1 MVSKVFNS
9 VGDDNNVV
17 SSTGVTKQQ
26 QLLQCD
32 YLVVGAGTAGMS
44 FVDTIITENPDATVV
59 LLDRNSQAGGHWT
72 QAYPFVKLHQ
82 PSCLYGV
89 NSLPLGKTFLSKNG
103 NIKERYD
110 IHDRVSGAEILDYYQ
125 TACDQFVATGRVK
138 CIFDCEYK
146 IFDEQTGLH
155 TAAIVNNN
163 SPTSSGATTT
173 NDDDDNN
180 NDNNDDNVVFTVKCR
195 KLVTVKTNVT
205 VPSMRKP
212 LIPVAENVHF
222 VPVNEVP
229 ACAKSGKY
237 KKYIVFGNGKTG
249 TDAIINLL
257 DGHQI
262 DESQITWVISRDVWY
277 FLRDASEDFYHSFD
291 IFKKMAEA
299 NSVKEC
305 YLTFEKEGL
314 VGRLDTGTK
323 NNVVPDVFKGPTI
336 DNTELQTIRT
346 ISNIVR
352 MGRATSIESN
362 KVVCDKG
369 SFDFSPEDT
378 LLVDC
383 MVDNL
388 YGYDFKDDFKIF
400 EPNRINLGPLTLVFN
415 VSMSSA
421 HIAFLEC
428 ALDRKK
434 NKNKNK
440 NKTNNNGNTNN
451 DDAKNKCCFF
461 LRGPVYTLPNPEF
474 FIGMMYMQNKSVDA
488 LMKVKGGSKFF
499 FNSRA
504 NMMAPKHHKGG
515 MTKLLWNTFG
525 PKQMCQ
531 FDKKLAKKI
540 ESKGYSDIDHCFGIE
555 TFV

>member
-9 VGDDNNVV
+9 GGGDNNKAVHV
-17 SSTGVTKQQ
+17 SLTGSSGVTVTTRPQ
-26 QLLQCD
+26 QLLECD

-82 PSCLYGV
+82 PSCFYGV
-89 NSLPLGKTFLSKNG
+89 NSLPLGKTFVSKHG

-110 IHDRVSGAEILDYYQ
+110 IHDRVSGAEIVDYYQ
-125 TACDQFVATGRVK
+125 TAIDQFVATGRVT

-146 IFDEQTGLH
+146 RFDEQTGLH
-155 TAAIVNNN
+155 TAAII
-163 SPTSSGATTT
+163 
-173 NDDDDNN
+173 NN
-180 NDNNDDNVVFTVKCR
+180 NDNNDDNNNIFTVKCR

-212 LIPVAENVHF
+212 LIPVADNVHF

-229 ACAKSGKY
+229 SCAESGTY

-249 TDAIINLL
+249 TDAILNLL
-257 DGHQI
+257 EEHQI

-277 FLRDASEDFYHSFD
+277 FLRDAMEDFYHSFD
-291 IFKKMAEA
+291 IFRKMAEA
-299 NSVKEC
+299 NSMKEC
-305 YLTFEKEGL
+305 YLTFEKEGM
-314 VGRLDTGTK
+314 VGRLNTGIGTT
-323 NNVVPDVFKGPTI
+323 NDVVPDVFKGPTI
-336 DNTELQTIRT
+336 DNKELHTIRT

-352 MGRATSIESN
+352 MGRATSIEAN
-362 KVVCDKG
+362 TVVCEKG

-388 YGYDFKDDFKIF
+388 YGYNFKEDFQIF

-428 ALDRKK
+428 ALDKK
-434 NKNKNK
+434 NKNNK
-440 NKTNNNGNTNN
+440 NKKNNKTKNNTNN
-451 DDAKNKCCFF
+451 DDAKNKCCYF
-461 LRGPVYTLPNPEF
+461 LRGPVYTLPNPENL
-474 FIGMMYMQNKSVDA
+474 IGMMYMQNKSVEA
-488 LMKVKGGSKFF
+488 LMQVKGGMKFF
-499 FNSRA
+499 FESRA

-515 MTKLLWNTFG
+515 MTKLLWKTFG
-525 PKQMCQ
+525 PTQMCQ
-531 FDKKLAKKI
+531 FDKKLANKV
-540 ESKGYSDIDHCFGIE
+540 EAKGYSDIDHCFGIE
-555 TFV
+555 TFL